1 MKAMINQAA
10 PIGVGFWASVML
22 AAISAVLPFIPE
34 RWLVGITAYLVI
46 LGAPVLW
53 IVAFWGASHFS
64 RARRW
69 WLWFAAP
76 FALRS
81 VAEGVAA
88 ILFWSLRGVAP

>member
-1 MKAMINQAA
+1 MKAMSNEAT
-10 PIGVGFWASVML
+10 PISMGFWASVML
-22 AAISAVLPFIPE
+22 AAISAVLPFVPE
-34 RWLVGITAYLVI
+34 RWLIGVTVYLAI
-46 LGAPVLW
+46 FAAPILW
-53 IVAFWGASHFS
+53 IVAFWGASHFD

-88 ILFWSLRGVAP
+88 MLFWLVRGFAP